1 MGYRPPAPEVK
12 IPTGLTLQPVQT
24 MVMSGHLDNSKYVE
38 ELYEN
43 LNQQAVFEGPYRK
56 KSE

>member
-1 MGYRPPAPEVK
+1 
-12 IPTGLTLQPVQT
+12 